1 MMRDS
6 IVTATMRV
14 RCRALIPP
22 GIKFD
27 SCTCSFHIVIMAP
40 TPPIIINFLL
50 RRRHRG
56 RCLNGEVYPHSHRH
70 RPSRIVWRFVSS
82 ISRDMV
88 VMPGLCHFSTME
100 VMASHRPTRS
110 DPSQCDRDTP
120 PFMNLSFRNVNGR
133 SSAALRHDPVLL
145 PLAAQASSA
154 PLLDLTGQESC
165 YPCHRC

>member
-1 MMRDS
+1 
-6 IVTATMRV
+6 MRV

-82 ISRDMV
+82 IRHDMV
-88 VMPGLCHFSTME
+88 VMPGPFHFSIVE
-100 VMASHRPTRS
+100 VMASHRLARS
-110 DPSQCDRDTP
+110 DPFQCDRGTP

-133 SSAALRHDPVLL
+133 SSAAICHDPVLL
-145 PLAAQASSA
+145 LLATQASPR
-154 PLLDLTGQESC
+154 PLLGLTGQDSC
-165 YPCHRC
+165 YPCHQY